1 MPLRSTL
8 LLLLLLA
15 ATTGRPSAAAVV
27 VEKTEFQGWPDALR
41 LRSAHAEAVVVP
53 AVTRVMSFRLAGGK
67 NVFWTD
73 PSLGGRTS
81 SADRKA
87 WVNFGGDKSWPA
99 PEAEWG
105 RYTGSKSW
113 LPPPAFDALPAE
125 ARIKGDAVYL
135 VSPVDPHYGIRVTR
149 RIALAATEAT
159 MTIETEYER
168 VSGTPSRIGIW
179 VITQLRDPVAV
190 YVPVPVASRFPDGHF
205 VFGDKPWSR
214 VARRGD
220 VLEIT
225 RDPAAA
231 HKLGSDA
238 DRMLW
243 VGPDAVC
250 LVSSPRTAGEY
261 PDRGASAEV
270 YTNPDPKP
278 YVELETLGPLAELG
292 PGGRIRQTNTY
303 TLRPRRE
310 TDPRA
315 EAARHLGPGK

>member
-1 MPLRSTL
+1 MPLRSAL
-8 LLLLLLA
+8 LLLLLLP
-15 ATTGRPSAAAVV
+15 ATAGRIAAAAVSI
-27 VEKTEFQGWPDALR
+27 EKTEFQGWPDALR
-41 LRSAHAEAVVVP
+41 LRSAHAEAIVVP
-53 AVTRVMSFRLAGGK
+53 AVTRVMSFRLAGGE

-73 PSLGGRTS
+73 RALDGRTS
-81 SADRKA
+81 SAERKS

-105 RYTGSKSW
+105 RYTGNKSW
-113 LPPPAFDALPAE
+113 LPPAAFDALPAE

-149 RIALAATEAT
+149 RIALQAEAAT

-168 VSGTPSRIGIW
+168 VAGAPSRIGIW

-190 YVPVPVASRFPDGHF
+190 YVPVPTASRFPDGHF
-205 VFGDKPWSR
+205 VFGDKPWPQL
-214 VARRGD
+214 ARRGD
-220 VLEIT
+220 LLEVT
-225 RDPAAA
+225 RDPATS

-243 VGPDAVC
+243 VGRDAVC
-250 LVSSPRTAGEY
+250 LISSPRVAGEY

-270 YTNPDPKP
+270 YTNPDPKT

-292 PGGRIRQTNTY
+292 PGARIRQTNTY
-303 TLRPRRE
+303 TLWPRRE
-310 TDPRA
+310 TDPRS
-315 EAARHLGPGK
+315 EAARHLGTGK

>member
-1 MPLRSTL
+1 MLRRPSLL

-15 ATTGRPSAAAVV
+15 TAGRLAAAAVT
-27 VEKTEFQGWPDALR
+27 VEKTAFQGWSDALR
-41 LRSAHAEAVVVP
+41 LRSAHAEAIVVP
-53 AVTRVMSFRLAGGK
+53 TVTRVMSFRLAGGE

-73 PSLGGRTS
+73 RALDGQRST
-81 SADRKA
+81 ADRKA

-149 RIALAATEAT
+149 RIALLADAATL
-159 MTIETEYER
+159 TIETEYER
-168 VSGTPSRIGIW
+168 VAGAPSRIGIW
-179 VITQLRDPVAV
+179 VITQLRDPEAV
-190 YVPVPVASRFPDGHF
+190 YLPVPAASRFPDGHF
-205 VFGDKPWSR
+205 VFGDKPWR
-214 VARRGD
+214 QVARRGD
-220 VLEIT
+220 FLEVT
-225 RDPAAA
+225 RDPATS

-243 VGPDAVC
+243 VGRDAVC
-250 LVSSPRTAGEY
+250 LIASPRVAGDY

-270 YTNPDPKP
+270 YTNPDPKT
-278 YVELETLGPLAELG
+278 YVELETLGPLAGLG

-303 TLRPRRE
+303 TLWPRRDA
-310 TDPRA
+310 DPRA
-315 EAARHLGPGK
+315 EAARHLGTGK